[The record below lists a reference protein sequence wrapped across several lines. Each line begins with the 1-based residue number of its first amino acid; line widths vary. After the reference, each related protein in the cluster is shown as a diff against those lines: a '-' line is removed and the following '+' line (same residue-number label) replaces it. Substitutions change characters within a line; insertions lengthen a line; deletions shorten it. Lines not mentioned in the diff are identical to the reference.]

1 MAEPDHRALLGSR
14 PPRVGLPGDLDSSGA
29 TYLGGVQVPSPAMR
43 YIKLNQVELRKVNEL
58 YEGLMSHACHGL
70 FFKEGQVL
78 GSDLADEALKDRAH
92 FFDKAAHALKERGWI
107 DEITFKENEV
117 VVKGSIEVA
126 PSDIPTC
133 HRLRGILREF
143 YERFKGG
150 RVKCTE
156 EACASTGQRECRFR
170 VEDL

>member
-1 MAEPDHRALLGSR
+1 MAG
-14 PPRVGLPGDLDSSGA
+14 RV
-29 TYLGGVQVPSPAMR
+29 TR
-43 YIKLNQVELRKVNEL
+43 YIKLNQAEIRKVNEL

-70 FFKEGQVL
+70 FFKEGQAL

-92 FFDKAAHALKERGWI
+92 FYERAAHLLKERGWVE
-107 DEITFKENEV
+107 EISFKEAEV
-117 VVKGSIEVA
+117 VVTGSIEVS

-143 YERFKGG
+143 YERFMGV

-156 EACASTGQRECRFR
+156 EACASVGQSECRFHI
-170 VEDL
+170 EEM